1 MHRISS
7 RMRWLALAV
16 GLALT
21 GLVERVPAAGPGSRG
36 ALVGAHLAS
45 GTSVM
50 GTAYQDGG
58 VGQDPPAIATQPA
71 PEGEGSNGCL
81 ACHVGIEDMHP
92 WQELSCVDCHGGDA
106 SAKDKLS
113 AHVPEPELDDDERVL
128 PMDRDLTWLRFRNP
142 SDLRVV
148 DVTCGTCHAD
158 LCSDLFL
165 SLHGTT
171 AGHLSDGFYEMG
183 LTKEKGSLYG
193 VFPVPGHLTDEGEVD
208 RLVQPPAFTTAD
220 DENELASHFPDLIR
234 KECMQC
240 HLWSEGRAVR
250 GRLGFDGDYR
260 GDGCAACHVPYAVN
274 GLSDSAD
281 RTANR
286 TEPGHPRRHA
296 MTAAPATETCVTCHY
311 GDASIGLHFRGLSQL
326 PPGAPGGPEIEGTT
340 ESPLNRVFYLEDNEL
355 APPDVHH
362 ELGMHCIDCHGVGDV
377 MGDGALHGQME
388 HAVSISCEACHG
400 DFEERASLVTER
412 GEPLEHMW
420 KEGAEVFLRSKVT
433 GEVHRVKQVVDV
445 LDEDHR
451 DHSPDATRAM
461 TGDHA
466 QLECYACHAGW
477 NINFLGFHFY
487 RNEALTQLDLL
498 SGRRTPGRVTTQEKV
513 FTTWKSFYA
522 GLNENGRVAPYM
534 TGFSTMG
541 TVDDADGNRLL
552 DQAMPVTRSGRS
564 GMSMVHHQMHT
575 TRPTAR
581 SCVECHRT
589 SGTWGMGTSNF
600 RLGRQVAYVADR
612 RGIEAV
618 ALNRQALTASVPLAK
633 FVLPDVIDLE
643 LACDPLQ
650 GHGTHLFVTEGGR
663 GVHVLDVSDPSHMQR
678 VAFLST
684 LSPRGMALS
693 GDHLLVAD
701 GVGGLRIL
709 DVSEPAKLEQVGH
722 LPLFDAHEVEV
733 RWPYAYVADGVGGLA
748 IVDVREP
755 IAPRLVGA
763 VSWPGG
769 RDEVEAIDLDLL
781 FQYSRPETVAGT
793 IPAPFRSDAS
803 HLCAVLDRTRGP
815 ILIDV
820 TEPSR
825 PTVVYPRRSGERS
838 RAVQDGL
845 SYRGLAL
852 RSKVDLATPQGGE
865 RTWERDCLYVAVER
879 TQGNGD
885 QRTRVLAFD
894 VSNPARPERLGD
906 VESGDAS
913 EMLAHVSLYNQP
925 FLQPLALVPGDEGV
939 FVTDLTVSAEPNPLG
954 ALPGLRDTYAICVEE
969 FPLDAMVSPTG
980 EQLKDVSH
988 PGSRWLYPREIAR
1001 LLDVP
1006 GSVLGTIDADE
1017 AAPPIPGASARAFF
1031 QRLDR
1036 DRSGLLTGDEL
1047 RRAGPGLDKNEDG
1060 RVTLAELAETGA
1072 VFSTGESRTDEAPAG
1087 FGSPRTEPDG
1097 DLARLFDG
1105 LDPLTFDRNED
1116 RRLDRKE
1123 LARALFA
1130 ALDLDGDKRLDR
1142 HELSRHPGRAR
1153 QIRYGDEGAMA
1164 EFGARDLNRGGTI
1177 SARELRV
1184 RDAEWEA
1191 LDRNQDGFVQLEP
1204 DPTAGDRSGQAV
1216 RPDPEWP
1223 TRRPRALPLPPDLTE
1238 ERLLTLDGNGDRTLT
1253 KRELRERPDLFE
1265 VLDLN
1270 RDGVVEE
1277 GEWTRIL
1284 NLVQGAGVRLLADG
1298 FEARWDLDGDGRV
1311 EDDEL
1316 PEAGRIPL
1324 ARR

>member
-1 MHRISS
+1 MLLPLPRPLG
-7 RMRWLALAV
+7 LALAA
-16 GLALT
+16 GLTLVALA
-21 GLVERVPAAGPGSRG
+21 ERVPVEGEAFAGAAARG
-36 ALVGAHLAS
+36 RALVVGLGASQGL
-45 GTSVM
+45 
-50 GTAYQDGG
+50 
-58 VGQDPPAIATQPA
+58 VGQDPPALETQPA
-71 PEGEGSNGCL
+71 PEGPGSNGCL

-92 WQELSCVDCHGGDA
+92 WQALSCVDCHGGDA
-106 SAKDKLS
+106 TAKDKLS
-113 AHVPEPELDDDERVL
+113 AHVAAPEQAGDERVL
-128 PMDRDLTWLRFRNP
+128 PQDRDLAWLRFRNP
-142 SDLRVV
+142 SDLRVME
-148 DVTCGTCHAD
+148 VTCGTCHAD

-183 LTKEKGSLYG
+183 LSKEKGSLYG
-193 VFPVPGHLTDEGEVD
+193 VFPVPSHLTDEGEVD

-220 DENELASHFPDLIR
+220 DEEELASHFPDLIR

-296 MTAAPATETCVTCHY
+296 MTAAPSTETCVTCHY

-340 ESPLNRVFYLEDNEL
+340 ESPLNRVFYLDDNEL

-388 HAVSISCEACHG
+388 HAVAISCEACHG
-400 DFEERASLVTER
+400 DFDERASLVTER
-412 GEPLEHMW
+412 GEHLEHMW
-420 KEGAEVFLRSKVT
+420 REGDEVFLRSKVT
-433 GEVHRVKQVVDV
+433 GKTHRVKQVVDV
-445 LDEDHR
+445 LDRDHR
-451 DHSPDATRAM
+451 DHSPEATRAM

-522 GLNENGRVAPYM
+522 GFNENGRVAPYM

-541 TVDDADGNRLL
+541 TVDDAEGKRIL
-552 DQAMPVTRSGRS
+552 DQAMPVTREGRS

-581 SCVECHRT
+581 ACVECHRT

-600 RLGRQVAYVADR
+600 RLGRQLAFVADR

-643 LACDPLQ
+643 LQCDPLQ
-650 GHGTHLFVTEGGR
+650 GHARHLFVTEGGR
-663 GVHVLDVSDPSHMQR
+663 GVHALDVSDPAHMRR
-678 VAFLST
+678 VAFVST

-701 GVGGLRIL
+701 GIGGLRIVE
-709 DVSEPAKLEQVGH
+709 VSKPEDLEQVGH

-733 RWPYAYVADGVGGLA
+733 RWPHAFVADGVGGLA
-748 IVDVREP
+748 IVDIREP

-769 RDEVEAIDLDLL
+769 RTEVAAIDLDLL

-793 IPAPFRSDAS
+793 IPAPFRSDAR
-803 HLCAVLDRTRGP
+803 HLCAVLARVRGP

-820 TEPSR
+820 TEPTR
-825 PTVVYPRRSGERS
+825 PVVVFPRSQEGRSSASVEG
-838 RAVQDGL
+838 V

-852 RSKVDLATPQGGE
+852 RSKVDVATPQGGE

-879 TQGNGD
+879 TLGNGD
-885 QRTRVLAFD
+885 QRSTVRVLD
-894 VSNPARPERLGD
+894 VSNPARPRPVGD

-925 FLQPLALVPGDEGV
+925 FLQPLAFVPGDEGV
-939 FVTDLTVSAEPNPLG
+939 FLTDLTVSAEPNPVG
-954 ALPGLRDTYAICVEE
+954 VLPGLRDTYAVVVEE

-1006 GSVLGTIDADE
+1006 GRVLGTIEADE
-1017 AAPPIPGASARAFF
+1017 AAPPIPGATARAFF
-1031 QRLDR
+1031 QRFDK
-1036 DRSGLLTGDEL
+1036 DRSGLLTGEEL

-1072 VFSTGESRTDEAPAG
+1072 VFSTGEARSDGPAST
-1087 FGSPRTEPDG
+1087 FESPRTEPDG

-1105 LDPLTFDRNED
+1105 VDPLAHDRNND

-1123 LARALFA
+1123 LARALIV
-1130 ALDLDGDKRLDR
+1130 ALDLDADGRLDR

-1153 QIRYGDEGAMA
+1153 QIRYGDEGAME

-1184 RDAEWEA
+1184 RDPEWEA
-1191 LDRNQDGFVQLEP
+1191 LDRDGDGFVQLEP
-1204 DPTAGDRSGQAV
+1204 DPVASQRGGAV
-1216 RPDPEWP
+1216 AMPDPEWP
-1223 TRRPRALPLPPDLTE
+1223 RRRPRALPLPPSLTE
-1238 ERLLTLDGNGDRTLT
+1238 ELLLTLDADGDRLLT
-1253 KRELRERPDLFE
+1253 RRELRAREDLAE
-1265 VLDLN
+1265 ALDLN

-1284 NLVQGAGVRLLADG
+1284 NLVQNGGVRLLADG
-1298 FEARWDLDGDGRV
+1298 FEARWDLDGSGRV
-1311 EDDEL
+1311 EEDEL
-1316 PEAGRIPL
+1316 PEVARIPL